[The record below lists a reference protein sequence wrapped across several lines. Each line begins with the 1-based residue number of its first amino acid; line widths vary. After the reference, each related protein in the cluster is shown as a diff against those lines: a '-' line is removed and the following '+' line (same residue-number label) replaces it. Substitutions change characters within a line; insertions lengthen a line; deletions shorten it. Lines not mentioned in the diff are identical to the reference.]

1 MNKKNILPMVVL
13 SLVAIAGTVYATG
26 VSASFGKGQEM
37 TNQLAE
43 KLGVEESKVESA
55 MDEIRSERE
64 AEVKAEQEERL
75 QQAVDDGK
83 ITAEQKQ
90 ALLDRQSAMEE
101 AREARRAENQQ
112 WMEDNGFDEETLH
125 EYGIGFGKGMAKV
138 RGGEGRRG
146 QGI

>member
-1 MNKKNILPMVVL
+1 MNKKNILPMAVL
-13 SLVAIAGTVYATG
+13 SLAAIAGTIYATG
-26 VSASFGKGQEM
+26 ASASFGKGQEM

-64 AEVKAEQEERL
+64 AEVKAEQAERL
-75 QQAVDDGK
+75 QEAVDDGK

-125 EYGIGFGKGMAKV
+125 EYGISFGEGMG
-138 RGGEGRRG
+138 RGRGVEGRRG